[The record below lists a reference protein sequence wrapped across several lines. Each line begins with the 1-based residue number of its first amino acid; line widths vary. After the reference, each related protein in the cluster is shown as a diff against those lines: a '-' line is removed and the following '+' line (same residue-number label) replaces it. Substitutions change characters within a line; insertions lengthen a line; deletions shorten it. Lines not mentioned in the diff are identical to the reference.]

1 MMSVSNVPVR
11 AETHMRTT
19 RFWTTATF
27 GLAMLTSA
35 SACVEEGDAR
45 DDALIEPYT
54 DHDEPLDFEPV
65 DGKTDGVSEVFNAN
79 LVVDDSF
86 FTASNAL
93 TPAQIQAF
101 LEHTPYN
108 NRSFLAD
115 EKVGGK
121 PFSQVLVEVAQS
133 RQINPIMLLSRMQ
146 VEKSLVGK
154 ATRPSGNAVD
164 FAFGCGC
171 PDNQP
176 CNEAYRGI
184 DKQVD
189 CAAKTLK
196 THYDGSISG
205 TSQWRKGKTKN
216 TLDPQSVTPQSHAT
230 ASLYSYTP
238 WVLTGSG
245 GNWLVW
251 NIIKKYSKALAIVVP
266 SGPQPGFVG
275 SPCTEETVPEE
286 QAASFATCE
295 FSASGETGFCYP
307 FTTPAGED
315 LGVCSLMCA
324 GYCPDQGTA
333 TTFCTELETGA
344 GFCVLKA
351 ATANHDCADIPGTVA
366 RTVDRFIGTSTASA
380 ATARVCMPD
389 KKVSEEP
396 PMEEP
401 PTEPTGGSC
410 AGMCGSSD
418 PVPNGDGSSC
428 YCDSG
433 CAEFGD
439 CCSDQQTA
447 CG

>member
-1 MMSVSNVPVR
+1 
-11 AETHMRTT
+11 MRTT
-19 RFWTTATF
+19 RSWTTAIF

-45 DDALIEPYT
+45 DDSLIEPYT

-65 DGKTDGVSEVFNAN
+65 EGKTDGVSEVFNAN

-101 LEHTPYN
+101 FEHTPYN

-115 EKVGGK
+115 EKVNGK

-154 ATRPSGNAVD
+154 TTRPSGNTVD

-184 DKQVD
+184 DKQLD

-205 TSQWRKGKTKN
+205 TSAWRKGKTKN

-251 NIIKKYSKALAIVVP
+251 NIIKKYSKALEISVP

-307 FTTPAGED
+307 FTTPAGES

-344 GFCVLKA
+344 PRPIRA
-351 ATANHDCADIPGTVA
+351 AEHEVERRRHRPQRRPQRQQGEHAELELRERQHHDDRTADRRRCPRQPKVQQQPSQKPPETPGSSPPRSA
-366 RTVDRFIGTSTASA
+366 ACPPRSTAGA
-380 ATARVCMPD
+380 ERHP
-389 KKVSEEP
+389 
-396 PMEEP
+396 P
-401 PTEPTGGSC
+401 PTEPRS
-410 AGMCGSSD
+410 
-418 PVPNGDGSSC
+418 PVR
-428 YCDSG
+428 
-433 CAEFGD
+433 
-439 CCSDQQTA
+439 T
-447 CG
+447 

>member
-1 MMSVSNVPVR
+1 
-11 AETHMRTT
+11 MRIT
-19 RFWTTATF
+19 RFWTTATL

-35 SACVEEGDAR
+35 SACVEDGDAR
-45 DDALIEPYT
+45 DAARIEPYT
-54 DHDEPLDFEPV
+54 DHDVDLDFEPV
-65 DGKTDGVSEVFNAN
+65 DGKTDGISDVFDQN
-79 LVVDDSF
+79 LVVTDEF
-86 FTASNAL
+86 FTASSAL

-115 EKVGGK
+115 ELVHGRK
-121 PFSQVLVEVAQS
+121 FSEVLVEVAQG

-146 VEKSLVGK
+146 VEKSLVAK
-154 ATRPSGNAVD
+154 STRPSGNTID

-184 DKQVD
+184 DKQLD
-189 CAAKTLK
+189 CSAKTLR
-196 THYDGSISG
+196 THYDGSVNG
-205 TSQWRKGKTKN
+205 TGEWRKGKTKS
-216 TLDPQSVTPQSHAT
+216 TLDPKSVTPQGHAT
-230 ASLYSYTP
+230 ASLYAYTP

-251 NIIKKYSKALAIVVP
+251 NITRRYANALAISVP
-266 SGPQPGFVG
+266 TGPQPGFVG
-275 SPCTEETVPEE
+275 SSCTEDLESLPKEQ
-286 QAASFATCE
+286 QAAYATCE
-295 FSASGETGFCYP
+295 FSASGESGFCYP
-307 FTTPAGED
+307 FTTSAGED
-315 LGVCSLMCA
+315 RGMCTVMCA
-324 GYCPDQGTA
+324 GYCPDQGST
-333 TTFCTELETGA
+333 TTFCAELQTGA

-351 ATANHDCADIPGTVA
+351 STSNHDCADVPGTIA
-366 RTVDRFIGTSTASA
+366 QDADRYIGNSGA
-380 ATARVCMPD
+380 AAKTARVCMPD
-389 KKVSEEP
+389 QKASEP
-396 PMEEP
+396 APMEDP

-439 CCSDQQTA
+439 CCSDLQTA